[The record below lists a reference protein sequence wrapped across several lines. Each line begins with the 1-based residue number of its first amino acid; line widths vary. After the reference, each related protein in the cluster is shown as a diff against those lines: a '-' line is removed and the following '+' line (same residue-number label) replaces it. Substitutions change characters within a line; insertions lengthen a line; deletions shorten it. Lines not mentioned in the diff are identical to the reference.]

1 MAVAADNRSTR
12 RRAMTWPQTLA
23 LVFGA
28 VYLLVGIAGFFWTGF
43 DAFAGHQHEAILG
56 IFMVNPLHNVVHILV
71 GLVGLALA
79 RTLGGA
85 RAYGW
90 LLFAGYGVVSLYGL
104 LAVDHEWDF
113 LDLNLADNMLHVAT
127 ALVGVILAL
136 APASDDR
143 PRWAR

>member
-12 RRAMTWPQTLA
+12 SRAMAWPQALA

-28 VYLLVGIAGFFWTGF
+28 VYLIVGIIGFFWTGF

-56 IFMVNPLHNVVHILV
+56 IFMVNPLHNVVHV
-71 GLVGLALA
+71 LVGLAGLAMA

-113 LDLNLADNMLHVAT
+113 LNLNLADNMLHVTT
-127 ALVGVILAL
+127 ALVGIILAL
-136 APASDDR
+136 APVADER